1 MDNSIYS
8 NLHVMCQ
15 LLKLLFF
22 NGLLYF
28 LCVYSAL
35 YLMFYLSCKIIQRY
49 FLRINKFVV
58 KALSIN
64 LFKERMIFFVSV
76 CF

>member
-1 MDNSIYS
+1 MAYCI
-8 NLHVMCQ
+8 
-15 LLKLLFF
+15 
-22 NGLLYF
+22 F